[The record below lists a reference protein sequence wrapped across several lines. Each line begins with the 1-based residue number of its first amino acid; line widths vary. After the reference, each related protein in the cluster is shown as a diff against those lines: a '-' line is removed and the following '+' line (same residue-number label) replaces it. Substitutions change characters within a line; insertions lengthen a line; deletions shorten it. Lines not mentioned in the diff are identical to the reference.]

1 MAAAGTPF
9 ARSQARPAA
18 ASVGRSGVGAP
29 PSTMMGAAGLSAC
42 RAFAR
47 ASRARKAW
55 PGRPSRGNRAPRTRM
70 RPPAGAGPVG
80 AVQPARAT
88 SIRRSRNGMP
98 RPAAATS
105 RARIRVTAPSRPTMA
120 ASIGSAGTGASGA
133 VMAGAYNV
141 TVIGHEPQFF
151 ALVAA
156 VAARYAGSGRLVAG
170 YVAGKLRR
178 DSVTRAVLAEA
189 ASGGL
194 GEVVDLGCGR
204 GQLGVALLLA
214 GAARSVRG
222 LELAPRALAQAA
234 QAAAGLAFRAEARD
248 LARDASVAAADTVLV
263 VDVLYRLPD
272 AAQAELL
279 AAAARAARRLVVI
292 RMLDPDRG

>member
-1 MAAAGTPF
+1 M
-9 ARSQARPAA
+9 
-18 ASVGRSGVGAP
+18 
-29 PSTMMGAAGLSAC
+29 
-42 RAFAR
+42 
-47 ASRARKAW
+47 
-55 PGRPSRGNRAPRTRM
+55 
-70 RPPAGAGPVG
+70 
-80 AVQPARAT
+80 
-88 SIRRSRNGMP
+88 
-98 RPAAATS
+98 
-105 RARIRVTAPSRPTMA
+105 
-120 ASIGSAGTGASGA
+120 
-133 VMAGAYNV
+133 
-141 TVIGHEPQFF
+141 TVIGHEPEFS

-178 DSVTRAVLAEA
+178 DPVTRAVLAEA

-248 LARDASVAAADTVLV
+248 LARDASVPAADTVLV
-263 VDVLYRLPD
+263 VDVLYQLPD

-292 RMLDPDRG
+292 RMLDPDRGARSALTVGLERLGRRLSPHSGAMVNPRPVAEAVSAFQAAGFAVAVRPCWAGTPFANVLLIARRDPPPPC